1 MAVLI
6 VLGVSGKWW
15 QAWQKR
21 EEKMLGSKILQVKT
35 KNSYCL
41 TLKSH
46 WWTSSLVWAA
56 AKLCGSAVFACVSN
70 ITSVPC
76 KIVSLGLLS
85 NQIASATCLWI
96 LLRPHRQSHK
106 CLNCQ
111 PLLFRFLPQA
121 TDASWLCSFA
131 WEGQIGSLCWCLRTS
146 IAFAIARNS
155 CWVSPR
161 MIQVTFPLCHN
172 HPKAQP
178 GRANRTAAKVMNIKS
193 PGAVLW

>member
-70 ITSVPC
+70 I
-76 KIVSLGLLS
+76 I
-85 NQIASATCLWI
+85 
-96 LLRPHRQSHK
+96 
-106 CLNCQ
+106 
-111 PLLFRFLPQA
+111 
-121 TDASWLCSFA
+121 
-131 WEGQIGSLCWCLRTS
+131 
-146 IAFAIARNS
+146 
-155 CWVSPR
+155 
-161 MIQVTFPLCHN
+161 
-172 HPKAQP
+172 
-178 GRANRTAAKVMNIKS
+178 
-193 PGAVLW
+193 